1 MRWMVYSNELSVIFS
16 KFSHAALRNF
26 LLFKFPEGQR
36 IFHRARRE
44 HVGPICLR
52 EPGMAFWLVGCNFSI
67 TILVLCFLIMEAFW
81 NKNQAKNWTFWIC
94 AFANNQ
100 LPGDVASFFVDS
112 FCFRYHAPENSM
124 GF

>member
-1 MRWMVYSNELSVIFS
+1 MVYSNELSVIFS
-16 KFSHAALRNF
+16 EFSHAALRNF

-36 IFHRARRE
+36 IFRRARRE
-44 HVGPICLR
+44 HVGLICLR

-112 FCFRYHAPENSM
+112 VCFRYHAPENSM